1 MQMVC
6 SVHYLSN
13 VQLVCTHTRTT
24 SVHGRY
30 LTVVYAAT
38 YYYYYYYYAATVVH
52 QANPLSEQHNGLDTE
67 P

>member
-6 SVHYLSN
+6 SVHYLSKT

-30 LTVVYAAT
+30 LTVVHAAT
-38 YYYYYYYYAATVVH
+38 YYYYYYAATVVH